1 LLKKKFDFLHAKMDQ
16 LAGLLETLD
25 MDNDNTAETLAGKIE
40 KLLQERMQASFKR
53 IQRKK

>member
-1 LLKKKFDFLHAKMDQ
+1 MDQ

-25 MDNDNTAETLAGKIE
+25 MDNDKTAETLAGKIE